1 MQAAKGMDPEALH
14 HNGHHGGIELDVPS
28 LSDSHELDDGA
39 EDEPFEVGEDDPKPA
54 QRTSII
60 EQCLAYGSEQRL
72 RLQLTLSVTGELP
85 FHHRTQK
92 LPILSMEIGAV

>member
-1 MQAAKGMDPEALH
+1 MQEVNGVDPEALH
-14 HNGHHGGIELDVPS
+14 VNGHQTGIELGMSS
-28 LSDSHELDDGA
+28 LPDLHDLGEGEED
-39 EDEPFEVGEDDPKPA
+39 EDEPIEVGEDDPKPP

-85 FHHRTQK
+85 WRCQ
-92 LPILSMEIGAV
+92 IAR